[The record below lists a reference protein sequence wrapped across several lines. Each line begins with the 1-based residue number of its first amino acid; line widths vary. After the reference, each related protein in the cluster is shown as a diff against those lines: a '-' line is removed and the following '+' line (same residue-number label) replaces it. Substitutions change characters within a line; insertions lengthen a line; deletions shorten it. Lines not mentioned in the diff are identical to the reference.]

1 MKLGENMNRTTIYL
15 LAGIIILT
23 AVQVGKGRAAM
34 ASDRPAL
41 NKQKARGLSTL
52 PDWAAIILAA
62 PWAGTRSEFGFP
74 ANELYAVD
82 LKGKKYERLTHNNY
96 LYNHF
101 AVSPDRK
108 MIAAIRYSAGDTNQN
123 SQIDFR
129 DKKTLWIL
137 DLENKEEWPLLSEY
151 DTGWGGVDW
160 SPDNQYVYVSIFK
173 DNQSNIYRIHPDGTG
188 LQNITR
194 GIEKTLSPDRPH
206 KWVSDTGVSPDGRW
220 IAFLYSG
227 RKDQGFR
234 SPARNRIAVCRVDG
248 TEARFLTDGGSV
260 KPQAKGPWGPG
271 DFDPEFSPD
280 GKAVSFQRATDVAVN
295 FAAKIPSHDIMR
307 INIDGTGLKRLSP
320 ENNPAIHGI
329 SDWSEAN
336 RIIFSEWNQQDM
348 YVGGVVVNA
357 DGGDYH
363 RLTDLPSGGSH
374 FRWIPKKR

>member
-1 MKLGENMNRTTIYL
+1 MKLGEIFRRTAAGL
-15 LAGIIILT
+15 LAGLLLLAAAEIE
-23 AVQVGKGRAAM
+23 VGQ
-34 ASDRPAL
+34 SET
-41 NKQKARGLSTL
+41 KQKAAGLTFL

-123 SQIDFR
+123 GQIDFR

-206 KWVSDTGVSPDGRW
+206 KWVSDTGVSPDGQW

-227 RKDQGFR
+227 RRGQGFR

-260 KPQAKGPWGPG
+260 KPLAHGPWGPG

-307 INIDGTGLKRLSP
+307 IDIDGTGLKRLSP
-320 ENNPAIHGI
+320 ENNPAVHGI

-348 YVGGVVVNA
+348 YVGAVVVNA
-357 DGGDYH
+357 DGGNYH
-363 RLTDLPSGGSH
+363 RLTDLPTGGSH
-374 FRWIPKKR
+374 FRWIPRKQ